1 MRSREGKSEI
11 ERSEQHVQNWSF
23 DEKFKVLATENL
35 VFDPEGNTLNR
46 MKQPTTP
53 TDNQSV
59 DILNSLRAVLLAI
72 TNPPYIDKSANQAR
86 VQATISSGTVTTVS
100 TVTGLT
106 NFGSQAADVTF
117 RINSNNAWANNVRRL
132 IS

>member
-1 MRSREGKSEI
+1 MRDREGKSEI

-86 VQATISSGTVTTVS
+86 VQATISSGTVT
-100 TVTGLT
+100 GLT

>member
-1 MRSREGKSEI
+1 
-11 ERSEQHVQNWSF
+11 
-23 DEKFKVLATENL
+23 
-35 VFDPEGNTLNR
+35 
-46 MKQPTTP
+46 
-53 TDNQSV
+53 
-59 DILNSLRAVLLAI
+59 LNSLRAVLLAI

-86 VQATISSGTVTTVS
+86 VQATISSGTVT
-100 TVTGLT
+100 VTGLT

>member
-1 MRSREGKSEI
+1 MRDREGKSEI

-23 DEKFKVLATENL
+23 DEEFKVLATENL

-86 VQATISSGTVTTVS
+86 VQATISSGTVT
-100 TVTGLT
+100 GLT

>member
-1 MRSREGKSEI
+1 
-11 ERSEQHVQNWSF
+11 
-23 DEKFKVLATENL
+23 
-35 VFDPEGNTLNR
+35 

-86 VQATISSGTVTTVS
+86 VQATISSGTVTTV
-100 TVTGLT
+100 TGLT